1 MFRLSNIIL
10 TLMPVFLMIGIV
22 NSKTASSDDLVCLES
37 VDKFVDPGFCAGLSI
52 AYLDI
57 LDDKNKTRAVELSN
71 AIAQTK
77 IVHEQCHKTKYE
89 DAYALGQTA
98 FHRMLFY
105 QTPDRLNMRLS
116 QCYSLLNE
124 YRISIETNAANQ

>member
-1 MFRLSNIIL
+1 MFRLANIIL

-57 LDDKNKTRAVELSN
+57 LDR
-71 AIAQTK
+71 
-77 IVHEQCHKTKYE
+77 
-89 DAYALGQTA
+89 
-98 FHRMLFY
+98 
-105 QTPDRLNMRLS
+105 P
-116 QCYSLLNE
+116 
-124 YRISIETNAANQ
+124 